1 MSESELLFPLLDTAM
16 QLVALLSLG
25 AVAVFT
31 LPSPQRMLRS
41 LHRRRHRQPD
51 T

>member
-1 MSESELLFPLLDTAM
+1 MSEPDLLFPLLDTAM

-25 AVAVFT
+25 AMAVFA
-31 LPSPQRMLRS
+31 LPSPQLMLRS
-41 LHRRRHRQPD
+41 LHRRRHRQPE